1 MVHMNRHD
9 GLQFESR
16 HNPAVPRTGHLTRPV
31 AHAGAPREHG
41 AMKVNHLH
49 LMVPDVLEASGFFEK
64 YFELRKAGGN
74 AGLTVLLDD
83 SGFVLTLMKMSSKS
97 SQTYPQNFHV
107 GFFLDSE
114 AKVDAINERM
124 RDDGLE
130 VAPPRREHAYSFYVG
145 APGGFLVEVG
155 A

>member
-1 MVHMNRHD
+1 LHFAR
-9 GLQFESR
+9 L
-16 HNPAVPRTGHLTRPV
+16 V
-31 AHAGAPREHG
+31 APLRGKREHA

-49 LMVPDVLEASGFFEK
+49 LMLPDVPAAAAFFEK
-64 YFELRKAGGN
+64 YFELRKISGN

-83 SGFVLTLMKMSSKS
+83 GGFVLTLMKLNSTSSR
-97 SQTYPQNFHV
+97 TYPENFHV

-114 AKVDAINERM
+114 TKVDAVHGRM
-124 RDDGLE
+124 AADGID
-130 VAPPRREHAYSFYVG
+130 VGSPQRAHAYSFYVK